1 MTDSE
6 IISEVVRCL
15 DMESRAIDQLKQDL
29 DKEAVLATAK
39 ALMNCRGKVILSG
52 CGTSAM
58 AARKIAHSLSCIE
71 IPALFLSPADAVH
84 GALGVLQPEDILI
97 LISKGGNTQELVNL
111 IPACKTKNALLIG
124 VSENQDSI
132 IARQAD
138 IYLRIKIEREP
149 CRFNMLA
156 TASTLAVISAF
167 DGICIALMQMTNYTR
182 EQFAVIHPGGAV
194 GDRLR
199 NEKNE
204 RPLSEVYHFE
214 NV

>member
-1 MTDSE
+1 MTDQEILSE
-6 IISEVVRCL
+6 INRCL
-15 DMESRAIDQLKQDL
+15 TMEAESIARLTQEL
-29 DKEAVLATAK
+29 DPDTVLAVAK
-39 ALMNCRGKVILSG
+39 ALMNCKGKVILSG

-84 GALGVLQPEDILI
+84 GALGVLQQEDILI

-111 IPACKTKNALLIG
+111 IPACKTKGALLIG
-124 VSENQDSI
+124 VSENPASV

-138 IYLRIKIEREP
+138 LYLKVKVAQEP

-156 TASTLAVISAF
+156 TASTLAVIATF
-167 DGICIALMQMTNYTR
+167 DAICIALMQMTGYTR

-194 GDRLR
+194 GERLLNKR
-199 NEKNE
+199 N
-204 RPLSEVYHFE
+204 
-214 NV
+214 

>member
-1 MTDSE
+1 MTDSD
-6 IISEVVRCL
+6 IILEVKRCL
-15 DMESRAIDQLKQDL
+15 DMEAQAIDRLRQDL
-29 DKEAVLATAK
+29 IEEEILAAAK
-39 ALMNCRGKVILSG
+39 ALMNCRGKIILSG

-84 GALGVLQPEDILI
+84 GALGVLQQEDILI
-97 LISKGGNTQELVNL
+97 LISKGGNTKELVNL
-111 IPACKTKNALLIG
+111 IPACKIKKTLLIG
-124 VSENQDSI
+124 VSENPESV

-138 IYLRIKIEREP
+138 IYLKVKVEREP

-156 TASTLAVISAF
+156 TASTLAVIATF
-167 DGICIALMQMTNYTR
+167 DAICLALMQMTNYSR

-194 GDRLR
+194 GERLLGKR
-199 NEKNE
+199 NDGGDK
-204 RPLSEVYHFE
+204 HE

>member
-1 MTDSE
+1 MTDQEIFSE
-6 IISEVVRCL
+6 INRCL
-15 DMESRAIDQLKQDL
+15 TMEAESIARLTQELDQDT
-29 DKEAVLATAK
+29 VLAVAK
-39 ALMNCRGKVILSG
+39 ALMNCKGKVILSG

-84 GALGVLQPEDILI
+84 GALGVLQQEDILI

-111 IPACKTKNALLIG
+111 IPACKTKGALLIG
-124 VSENQDSI
+124 VSENPASV

-138 IYLRIKIEREP
+138 IYLKVKVAQEP

-156 TASTLAVISAF
+156 TASTLAVIATF
-167 DGICIALMQMTNYTR
+167 DAICIALMQMTGYTR

-194 GDRLR
+194 GERLL
-199 NEKNE
+199 NKLN
-204 RPLSEVYHFE
+204 
-214 NV
+214 

>member
-1 MTDSE
+1 MTDQEILSE
-6 IISEVVRCL
+6 INRCL
-15 DMESRAIDQLKQDL
+15 TMEAESIARLTQEL
-29 DKEAVLATAK
+29 DPDTVLAVAK
-39 ALMNCRGKVILSG
+39 ALMNCKGKVILSG

-84 GALGVLQPEDILI
+84 GALGVLQQEDILI

-111 IPACKTKNALLIG
+111 IPACKTKGALLIG
-124 VSENQDSI
+124 VSENPASV

-138 IYLRIKIEREP
+138 LYLKVKVAQEP

-156 TASTLAVISAF
+156 TASTLAVIAAF
-167 DGICIALMQMTNYTR
+167 DAICIALMQMTGYTR

-194 GDRLR
+194 GERLLNKR
-199 NEKNE
+199 N
-204 RPLSEVYHFE
+204 
-214 NV
+214 